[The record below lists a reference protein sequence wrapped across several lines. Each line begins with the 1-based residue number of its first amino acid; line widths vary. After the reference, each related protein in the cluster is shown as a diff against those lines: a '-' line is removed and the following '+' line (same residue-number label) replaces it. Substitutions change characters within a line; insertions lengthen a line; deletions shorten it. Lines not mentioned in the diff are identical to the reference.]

1 MSNTVVSASDYGDLL
16 SMVPAMLGFTPEDSV
31 VIVPFDGNT
40 SAGAMRMD
48 LPDPDMAMEF
58 AIQASHVAA
67 RIQNV
72 SGAVVVIYSPL
83 DHESVRYAAD
93 AAAAVID
100 LTNMKLMD
108 NLYVCGDGYGR
119 WSENEAPRPASE
131 LALPVDVAH
140 FAVTGNQQSSA
151 TIPASDPAV
160 LMRMLKVEP
169 HEALDPD
176 TFNDTAEDSL
186 YNWEPI
192 DLTGEQAAWL
202 VATFNSPLYRDTYL
216 TQVASNQGNGES
228 MLTYQLGYQE
238 HGIFEGKA
246 NVMAG
251 KAPRP
256 DGYRLERALEFAR
269 YTAAIIPLPGA
280 FAVAAWLSWALGR
293 STHAEVYAQMARKL
307 DPQHGL
313 AGIVQDMVTAS
324 YLPEWAFESKGN

>member
-1 MSNTVVSASDYGDLL
+1 MSKTVSAHDYADLL

-40 SAGAMRMD
+40 SAGVMRMD
-48 LPDPDMAMEF
+48 LPDPDVAMEF
-58 AIQASHVAA
+58 VSQASHIAA
-67 RIQNV
+67 RIPNA

-83 DHESVRYAAD
+83 DHGLVEYAAD
-93 AAAAVID
+93 AAKAVVE
-100 LTNMKLMD
+100 LTSMELLD

-119 WSENEAPRPASE
+119 WSSHEAPRPTSE
-131 LALPVDVAH
+131 LALPLEVAH
-140 FAVTGNQQSSA
+140 FEVTGNQQSSA
-151 TIPASDPAV
+151 TIPDSDPAV
-160 LMRMLKVEP
+160 LMSMLKIEP
-169 HEALDPD
+169 HEALDPN
-176 TFNDTAEDSL
+176 TFNATAEDSL

-216 TQVASNQGNGES
+216 SQVASNLADGES
-228 MLTYQLGYQE
+228 MLTYQLGYRE
-238 HGIFEGKA
+238 HGVFEGQA
-246 NVMAG
+246 NVMIG

-293 STHAEVYAQMARKL
+293 STHAEVYAQMAQKL

-324 YLPEWAFESKGN
+324 YLPEWAFESKEN